1 MTSLQ
6 DKIKVF
12 LENKEDILKLP
23 MYSIYN
29 YNSIF
34 STLGY
39 TNDGNW
45 DLYGWEGYFNII
57 YYDCNLHKL
66 RFTGSLFYGE
76 FQIEKI

>member
-34 STLGY
+34 SNLGY
-39 TNDGNW
+39 TNDG
-45 DLYGWEGYFNII
+45 D
-57 YYDCNLHKL
+57 
-66 RFTGSLFYGE
+66 
-76 FQIEKI
+76 